1 MVVSAQL
8 NDRPGLPNHVARS
21 ATARVRARAARD
33 SVRRSPRPGVEPL
46 RPERRGS
53 SLASRQFMSIRVPMR
68 DPSGP
73 VQEGSR

>member
-8 NDRPGLPNHVARS
+8 NDRPGLPNQFARS

-33 SVRRSPRPGVEPL
+33 SARRSPRPGAEPL

-53 SLASRQFMSIRVPMR
+53 SLALLWFMRFRKLLRFMEV
-68 DPSGP
+68 GP
-73 VQEGSR
+73 